1 MFSHRAGIDLCVP
14 YGAITCRFVVNW
26 RRVSAY
32 GNGSPLPSFLLGFC
46 CLPHFSAVFSHS
58 VSLPRYNSG
67 FFFQCFLLFDFFLPP
82 LCFNPVS
89 FSNVSLSFSS
99 CWHDGVL
106 HACVCFS
113 LLFPVSSFSSSSSF
127 LLLSAADTANIFN
140 KHFSTVTARLR
151 LPEMTICFFVLP
163 PCDMA
168 VLCSTEKEKRN
179 HRGK

>member
-1 MFSHRAGIDLCVP
+1 MAMAAL
-14 YGAITCRFVVNW
+14 
-26 RRVSAY
+26 
-32 GNGSPLPSFLLGFC
+32 
-46 CLPHFSAVFSHS
+46 CLPFCWVSVAFLIFLQFSPIQ
-58 VSLPRYNSG
+58 SLSPG
-67 FFFQCFLLFDFFLPP
+67 IILDFFFQCFPLFDFVLPP